1 MIAVRV
7 FSRLLLLFARFAM
20 ADYKAPLRDMRFVL
34 NEVFEVSKLWAQL
47 PELAEAVDAETVEAI
62 LEEAGKV
69 IGRAIAPLSRAADE
83 EGCHWNDTVVTTP
96 AGFVPA
102 YKTYAE
108 GGWVGVGGN
117 PEFGGMGM
125 PKAVSAQVEEM
136 VNSASLAFGLYPMLT
151 SGACVSI
158 NAHASEALKSTYLP
172 NMYAGLWSGSMC
184 LTEAHAGTDLGM
196 IRTKAEP
203 QTDGS
208 YTISGTKIFITGGE
222 HDLTE
227 NIIHL
232 VLAKLPDAPAGPK
245 GISLFL
251 VPKFLVNDDGSLGER
266 NTVSCGS
273 IEHKMGIQA
282 SATCVINF
290 DAAEGYLIG
299 EANKGLAAMFTM
311 MNYERLGVGIQGL
324 ASGERS
330 YQNAI
335 EYARDRLQSRA
346 PTGAQ
351 SKDTPADPIIVH
363 PDVRRMLLTMKAL
376 NEGGR
381 AFSSYVAIQLD
392 TAKYSE
398 DAGVSQRADAM
409 VALLTPIA
417 KAFLTDMGLDT
428 TVHGQQVFGGHG
440 YIREWGQEQLVRDV
454 RITQIY
460 EGTNGIQA
468 LDLMGR
474 KVVAN
479 GGAYY
484 KIFAEEVRE
493 FIASSDSSLA
503 EFTKPLSAA
512 LTTLDEL
519 TEWVLDRA
527 RSNPNEIG
535 AASVEYLQVFGYTA
549 YAYMWAM
556 MAKAALGKEAQDDF
570 YASKLGTA
578 RFYFAR
584 LLPRTQSLAASVK
597 AGSESLYLLQASQF

>member
-1 MIAVRV
+1 
-7 FSRLLLLFARFAM
+7 M

-47 PELAEAVDAETVEAI
+47 PALADTVDVETVEAI

-69 IGRAIAPLSRAADE
+69 TSKSIAPLSRSGDE
-83 EGCHWNDTVVTTP
+83 QGCSWNDTVVTTP
-96 AGFVPA
+96 TGFPQA
-102 YKTYAE
+102 YQTYAD

-117 PEFGGMGM
+117 PDFGGMGM

-136 VNSASLAFGLYPMLT
+136 LNSASLAFGLYPMLT

-158 NAHASEALKSTYLP
+158 NTHATEELKAAYLP
-172 NMYAGLWSGSMC
+172 SMYSGAWSGSMC
-184 LTEAHAGTDLGM
+184 LTEAHAGTDLGI

-203 QTDGS
+203 QADGA
-208 YTISGTKIFITGGE
+208 YKISGTKIFITGGE

-251 VPKFLVNDDGSLGER
+251 VPKFMVNGDGSLGER
-266 NTVSCGS
+266 NTVTCGS

-282 SATCVINF
+282 SATCVMNF
-290 DAAEGYLIG
+290 DEAIGYLIG
-299 EANKGLAAMFTM
+299 EPNKGLAAMFTM

-330 YQNAI
+330 YQSAI
-335 EYARDRLQSRA
+335 DYARDRLQSRS
-346 PTGAQ
+346 PGGAQ
-351 SKDTPADPIIVH
+351 QPEKMADPIIVH

-381 AFSSYVAIQLD
+381 AFSTYVAMQLD
-392 TAKYSE
+392 IAKFSE
-398 DAGVSQRADAM
+398 DDTARQRADEL
-409 VALLTPIA
+409 VALLTPVA
-417 KAFLTDMGLDT
+417 KAFLTDMGLET
-428 TVHGQQVFGGHG
+428 TIHGQQVFGGHG

-468 LDLMGR
+468 LDLVGR
-474 KVVAN
+474 KIVGS

-484 KIFAEEVRE
+484 TLFANEIRE
-493 FIASSDSSLA
+493 FIAGSDASLG
-503 EFTKPLSAA
+503 EFTRPLSAA
-512 LTTLDEL
+512 LDSLDEL
-519 TEWVLDRA
+519 TNWVLDRS
-527 RSNPNEIG
+527 RSNAQEIG
-535 AASVEYLQVFGYTA
+535 AASVEYLHVFGYTA

-556 MAKAALGKEAQDDF
+556 MAKAAMGKEANEDF

-584 LLPRTQSLAASVK
+584 VLPRIHSLNASVR
-597 AGSESLYLLQASQF
+597 AGSESLFLLDASQF

>member
-1 MIAVRV
+1 
-7 FSRLLLLFARFAM
+7 M

-34 NEVFEVSKLWAQL
+34 NEVFEVANTWAQL
-47 PELAEAVDAETVEAI
+47 PALADSVDAETVEAI

-69 IGRAIAPLSRAADE
+69 TAKSIAPLSRGGDEQGCRWAD
-83 EGCHWNDTVVTTP
+83 TAVSTP
-96 AGFVPA
+96 DGFPQA

-108 GGWVGVGGN
+108 GGWVGVGGD
-117 PEFGGMGM
+117 PAFGGMGM

-136 VNSASLAFGLYPMLT
+136 INSSSLAFGLYPMLT

-158 NAHASEALKSTYLP
+158 ATHATETLKATYLP
-172 NMYAGLWSGSMC
+172 KMYSGEWAGSMC
-184 LTEAHAGTDLGM
+184 LTEAHAGTDLGI

-203 QTDGS
+203 QADGS
-208 YTISGTKIFITGGE
+208 YKVSGTKIFITGGE

-251 VPKFLVNDDGSLGER
+251 VPKFMVNADGSLGAR
-266 NTVSCGS
+266 NPVSCGS

-282 SATCVINF
+282 SATCVMNF
-290 DAAEGYLIG
+290 DEAVGYLVG
-299 EANKGLAAMFTM
+299 EPNRGLAAMFTM

-351 SKDTPADPIIVH
+351 AKDKVADPIIVH
-363 PDVRRMLLTMKAL
+363 PDVRRMLLTMKAS

-381 AFSSYVAIQLD
+381 AFSTYVATQLD
-392 TAKYSE
+392 IAKFSD
-398 DAGVSQRADAM
+398 DAAARERADNL
-409 VALLTPIA
+409 VALLTPVA
-417 KAFLTDMGLDT
+417 KAFLSDLGLET
-428 TVHGQQVFGGHG
+428 TVLGQQVFGGHG

-474 KVVAN
+474 KIVGS
-479 GGAYY
+479 GGAFYRL
-484 KIFAEEVRE
+484 FADEIRQFTANAGSELGE
-493 FIASSDSSLA
+493 FIR
-503 EFTKPLSAA
+503 PLNAA
-512 LTTLDEL
+512 VDNLDEL
-519 TEWVLDRA
+519 TAWVLDRA
-527 RSNPNEIG
+527 KTNPNEIG
-535 AASVEYLQVFGYTA
+535 AASVEYLHAFGYMA
-549 YAYMWAM
+549 YAYMWAR
-556 MAKAALGKEAQDDF
+556 MAKAAWGKEGEDDF

-584 LLPRTQSLAASVK
+584 LLPRIHSLSASVK
-597 AGSESLYLLQASQF
+597 AGSESLFLLDEAQF